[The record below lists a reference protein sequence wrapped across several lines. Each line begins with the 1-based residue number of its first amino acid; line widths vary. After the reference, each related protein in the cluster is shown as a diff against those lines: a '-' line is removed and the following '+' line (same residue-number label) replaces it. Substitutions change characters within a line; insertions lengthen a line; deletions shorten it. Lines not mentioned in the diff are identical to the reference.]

1 VIRLL
6 LHCKSGY
13 NRKNRLRLTR
23 LKAIIRFPARAM
35 DDMIVTDNLG
45 KQYQDLVALD
55 GLSLQIPA
63 GEIFGLLGPNG
74 AGKTTTIK
82 ILTTL
87 ARPSWGE
94 ARIQDF
100 DVVRQPLEVKK
111 LIGVCP
117 QEINLD
123 RELTAFENLW
133 IYGKL
138 HRTPDLNVRIR
149 ELLKFGD
156 LQDRAD
162 SLVRDFSGGMQRR
175 LLILRALVSR
185 PRVLFLDEPTVGL
198 DPQVRRQLWSLIQEL
213 KLGGITLILTTH
225 YIEEAEMLCDRV
237 GVLNRGRLI
246 ALDTPRAL
254 VARVGGYVVETLNTG
269 RRQYLL
275 VRDKEEAYVRAQ
287 TEPAGVIIR
296 QTNLEDVFI
305 QLTGERLTD

>member
-1 VIRLL
+1 
-6 LHCKSGY
+6 
-13 NRKNRLRLTR
+13 
-23 LKAIIRFPARAM
+23 M
-35 DDMIVTDNLG
+35 DDMILTDHLG

-55 GLSLQIPA
+55 GLSLQIPP

-87 ARPSWGE
+87 ARPSRGT
-94 ARIQDF
+94 ARIHGF
-100 DVVRQPLEVKK
+100 DVMRQPLEVKR

-133 IYGKL
+133 IYGRL
-138 HRTPDLNVRIR
+138 HRLSALKARIT
-149 ELLKFGD
+149 ELLKFGN
-156 LQDRAD
+156 LQERAA

-198 DPQVRRQLWSLIQEL
+198 DPQVRRQLWGLIQGF
-213 KLGGITLILTTH
+213 KLEGITVILTTH

-237 GVLNRGRLI
+237 GILNRGRLI
-246 ALDTPRAL
+246 ALDTPQAL
-254 VARVGGYVVETLNTG
+254 VAKVGGYVVETLNTG
-269 RRQYLL
+269 GRQYLL
-275 VRDKEEAYVRAQ
+275 VRDKEEAYARAQ
-287 TEPAGVIIR
+287 TEPSGVIIR
-296 QTNLEDVFI
+296 QANLEDVFI
-305 QLTGERLTD
+305 QLTGERLTN

>member
-1 VIRLL
+1 M
-6 LHCKSGY
+6 
-13 NRKNRLRLTR
+13 NEM
-23 LKAIIRFPARAM
+23 II
-35 DDMIVTDNLG
+35 TDNLG
-45 KQYQDLVALD
+45 KQYHDLVALE
-55 GLSLQIPA
+55 GLSLRIPP

-87 ARPSWGE
+87 ARPSWGT
-94 ARIQDF
+94 ARIHDF
-100 DVVRQPLEVKK
+100 DVVRQPMEVKK

-133 IYGKL
+133 IYGRL
-138 HRTPDLNVRIR
+138 HRMA
-149 ELLKFGD
+149 D
-156 LQDRAD
+156 LQARIAALLEFGNLQERAH

-198 DPQVRRQLWSLIQEL
+198 DPQVRRQLWGLIQDL
-213 KLGGITLILTTH
+213 KREGITIILTTH

-237 GVLNRGRLI
+237 GILNRGRLI
-246 ALDTPRAL
+246 ALDTPAAL
-254 VARVGGYVVETLNTG
+254 VAQLGGYVVETLNRG
-269 RRQYLL
+269 RQYLL
-275 VRDKEEAYVRAQ
+275 VRDKAAAYARAQ

-296 QTNLEDVFI
+296 QVNLEDVFI

>member
-1 VIRLL
+1 M
-6 LHCKSGY
+6 
-13 NRKNRLRLTR
+13 
-23 LKAIIRFPARAM
+23 AM
-35 DDMIVTDNLG
+35 HEMIFTDNLG
-45 KQYQDLVALD
+45 KQYRDLVALD

-87 ARPSWGE
+87 ARPSWGT
-94 ARIQDF
+94 ARIHDF
-100 DVVRQPLEVKK
+100 DVVRQPFQVKQ

-123 RELTAFENLW
+123 RELTAYENLW
-133 IYGKL
+133 IYGRL
-138 HRTPDLNVRIR
+138 HRMPELKARIR
-149 ELLKFGD
+149 ELLDFGQ
-156 LQDRAD
+156 LSERAD

-213 KLGGITLILTTH
+213 KLEGITIILTTH

-237 GVLNRGRLI
+237 GILNRGRLI
-246 ALDTPRAL
+246 ALDTPQAL
-254 VARVGGYVVETLNTG
+254 VAKVGGYVVETLNSG

-275 VRDKEEAYVRAQ
+275 VRDKGEAYARAQ
-287 TEPAGVIIR
+287 TEPSGVIIR
-296 QTNLEDVFI
+296 QVNLEDVFI
-305 QLTGERLTD
+305 QLTGERLTT